1 MQGMLSRGARV
12 VVFGV
17 LMLPS
22 AALAD
27 APARRDPDLVRARE
41 LRAAAEALF
50 ESPREWRKVARLMEA
65 SASMRPADDVE
76 AYECLRYAA
85 NVRAA
90 LGEHRHSR
98 RLLARA
104 AEHALARGAVLD
116 AADAYL
122 AAAVSAA
129 EQQKA
134 GEATRY
140 AEKVRLLAMSPLL
153 SAAQSRALLERIV

>member
-1 MQGMLSRGARV
+1 M
-12 VVFGV
+12 
-17 LMLPS
+17 
-22 AALAD
+22 ALE
-27 APARRDPDLVRARE
+27 VR
-41 LRAAAEALF
+41 
-50 ESPREWRKVARLMEA
+50 K
-65 SASMRPADDVE
+65 
-76 AYECLRYAA
+76 
-85 NVRAA
+85 
-90 LGEHRHSR
+90 LGYQHH
-98 RLLARA
+98 
-104 AEHALARGAVLD
+104 HVLD